1 MKIALVVG
9 HKKTSQG
16 ASNKTY
22 DIAEFGFNTSLVDD
36 IIDQY
41 IGDNVLIKVLRTSYR
56 SVPYSVNEK
65 NPDFAISFHCNAYN
79 TKVSGTEMLYY
90 HRSTKGKLMAEIL
103 QKNICDALHL
113 RSRGIKPKT
122 VEDRGGYILKYVY
135 CPIVI
140 AEPFF
145 IDNDSDYDIAL
156 EHRDALIH
164 AFIKSIDDISFII

>member
-1 MKIALVVG
+1 MEIVLIVG
-9 HKKTSQG
+9 HKEFSQG

-22 DIAEFGFNTSLVDD
+22 NIAEFGFNTSLVDD

-122 VEDRGGYILKYVY
+122 VEDRGGYILKYIY

-156 EHRDALIH
+156 EHRDALIK
-164 AFIKSIDDISFII
+164 AYVKSIDDISLVI